1 MVFPQLE
8 PFIHQVGGHSSIL
21 SLDDSTVCK
30 PLVRREVEFYK
41 TLPSSMKEFTAEFK
55 GIVEVSSIEDEN
67 GAITLF
73 AKAPAKIF
81 KHRKASRSTK
91 NRLVD
96 TYSVFYFTGVILV
109 KHRRKM

>member
-1 MVFPQLE
+1 
-8 PFIHQVGGHSSIL
+8 
-21 SLDDSTVCK
+21 
-30 PLVRREVEFYK
+30 
-41 TLPSSMKEFTAEFK
+41 MKEFTAEFK